1 MSRGFSGST
10 IKSWFQYRCERKVRF
25 ELSSNDELA
34 SVPVIKD
41 VRQASWAALGTAYE
55 ARVVQRLDREEGVRR
70 PARPKD
76 PLDEAS
82 TTAFLR
88 GKLAAPYIAQAN
100 LTPRNPPRFLE
111 GTGLSLNRNLPDLI
125 RRSTDDKSVRR
136 LFTIIDIKA
145 TRRATA
151 YHKTQVAFYARV
163 LEELLRELDI
173 AAPAAAQLDS
183 FGEIWRIPDDGT
195 AEGDAWQV
203 ERFALSPYLR
213 LVDEFCN
220 DVLPQIAQKRIG
232 PNIDQTFFHLYFKCE
247 QCEYLGHCSKS
258 IAPEL
263 PPSRRDVSAVPG
275 LTHEGKRALLRLKLD
290 SVAELANAAGLV
302 GSPGIGWSLSRR
314 APLLTARA
322 MALTSGTVIRTDDEH
337 SFLMPPRADAVLMV
351 SVDHDPVDDR
361 IAAIGYRRFQ
371 DGGVRTERIEVPGS
385 GSLADEAAAMI
396 RVLSALIEDLT
407 QIDVANSAL
416 PAASPNGAYA
426 HIFFYEPSEATNLQ
440 QAIGRHLD
448 NEIIREG
455 LLHLVRLFP
464 PEEVVPEPEFR
475 GMHHL
480 PATAIRS
487 VLEQLYALPVVVA
500 YDLRQTSEALALVGA
515 EAPYRPA
522 EAFARPFSSLL
533 SIDVIRPIRERNPN
547 ALPTSAIVEDVSAR
561 LDALQGVIKWLFA
574 ENAVATAAGRP
585 LLRLAKK
592 PFRFQASFNP
602 LNAADLDVLLACELL
617 ENRAGLLEALIG
629 LAQPSTRRRDAG
641 RCLASLTLAKQW
653 KYGRSQIMLFNV
665 PEASRESELGPGD
678 FDLIITDDSPDL
690 RLDSTLWPLVECRI
704 RPAGAGYE
712 DRRNQVQIEV
722 SNSVYRGA
730 LFQELMRRTSKG
742 GWFVDRSFRDPNT
755 IKAAGFLANLAARQ
769 TP

>member
-25 ELSSNDELA
+25 ELSSNDELPA
-34 SVPVIKD
+34 VPVIKD
-41 VRQASWAALGTAYE
+41 MRQASWAALGTAYE

-70 PARPKD
+70 PNRPKD

-88 GKLAAPYIAQAN
+88 GKLTVPYIAQAN

-111 GTGLSLNRNLPDLI
+111 GTGLGLNRNLPDLI
-125 RRSTDDKSVRR
+125 RRSTADGSVRH
-136 LFTIIDIKA
+136 LLTIIDVKA

-151 YHKTQVAFYARV
+151 FHKTQVAFYVRV
-163 LEELLRELDI
+163 LEELLRELDV
-173 AAPAAAQLDS
+173 ASPAAQLDT

-195 AEGDAWQV
+195 AEGDAWQI

-220 DVLPQIAQKRIG
+220 DVLPKIAAKRIG

-263 PPSRRDVSAVPG
+263 PPDRRDVSAVPG

-290 SVAELANAAGLV
+290 SVAQLTTAAGLV
-302 GSPGIGWSLSRR
+302 GAPGIGWSLSRR
-314 APLLTARA
+314 AASLTARA
-322 MALTSGTVIRTDDEH
+322 KALASGTVIRTDDEH
-337 SFLMPPRADAVLMV
+337 TFLMPPRADAVLMV

-361 IAAIGYRRFQ
+361 IAAIGYRRLQ
-371 DGGVRTERIEVPGS
+371 GGVVRTERIEVPGS

-407 QIDVANSAL
+407 QIDAVNAAL
-416 PAASPNGAYA
+416 PPGSPNGAYA
-426 HIFFYEPSEATNLQ
+426 HIFFYEPAEATNLQ

-475 GMHHL
+475 GVHHL

-515 EAPYRPA
+515 ETPYRPA
-522 EAFARPFSSLL
+522 EAFARPFS
-533 SIDVIRPIRERNPN
+533 VP
-547 ALPTSAIVEDVSAR
+547 
-561 LDALQGVIKWLFA
+561 
-574 ENAVATAAGRP
+574 AV
-585 LLRLAKK
+585 
-592 PFRFQASFNP
+592 
-602 LNAADLDVLLACELL
+602 D
-617 ENRAGLLEALIG
+617 
-629 LAQPSTRRRDAG
+629 RRDPSDTRAEPK
-641 RCLASLTLAKQW
+641 R
-653 KYGRSQIMLFNV
+653 
-665 PEASRESELGPGD
+665 
-678 FDLIITDDSPDL
+678 
-690 RLDSTLWPLVECRI
+690 
-704 RPAGAGYE
+704 RPNFC
-712 DRRNQVQIEV
+712 DRRGCERA
-722 SNSVYRGA
+722 S
-730 LFQELMRRTSKG
+730 
-742 GWFVDRSFRDPNT
+742 
-755 IKAAGFLANLAARQ
+755 
-769 TP
+769 